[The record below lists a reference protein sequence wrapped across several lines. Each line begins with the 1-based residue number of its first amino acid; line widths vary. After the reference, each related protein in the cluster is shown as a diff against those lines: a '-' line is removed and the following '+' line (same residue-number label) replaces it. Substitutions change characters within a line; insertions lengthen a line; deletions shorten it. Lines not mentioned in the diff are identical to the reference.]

1 MLWHMKP
8 ALRQLIN
15 FKDAAMQEKVY
26 TVTELAEIFSK
37 TRQTI
42 HNWIDAG
49 RFPNHQ
55 QLGGEG
61 GTIAIPAS
69 DVETVRKEEA
79 AKLLG
84 ELDRLGFQT
93 ISA

>member
-1 MLWHMKP
+1 
-8 ALRQLIN
+8 
-15 FKDAAMQEKVY
+15 MQEKVY
-26 TVTELAEIFSK
+26 TVTELAEIFGK

-61 GTIAIPAS
+61 GTVAIPAS
-69 DVETVRKEEA
+69 DVEAVRKEEA
-79 AKLLG
+79 AKLLN
-84 ELDRLGFQT
+84 ELDRLGFQAVPT
-93 ISA
+93 